1 MKECSIGDGVGNEG
15 AGMEVPPNSKR
26 EGSSTS
32 IRGGGTLGGEEE
44 GDAAMLSVSF
54 SLSLSITESESA
66 GFITII
72 VCLVGILLS
81 VLETGLCRKYSQINV
96 QNFKSL

>member
-1 MKECSIGDGVGNEG
+1 MPQIPYLASSIQ
-15 AGMEVPPNSKR
+15 
-26 EGSSTS
+26 
-32 IRGGGTLGGEEE
+32 GGGTLGGEEE
-44 GDAAMLSVSF
+44 GGAVCLFHF
-54 SLSLSITESESA
+54 SLSLSIKESESG

-96 QNFKSL
+96 QNFNSL